1 LRPVEHLAMAVEES
15 YMQPKHGEGTF
26 MQALAYKSYVHYGT
40 EASGEQARSSMS
52 QAKQCRTYLQ
62 LLL

>member
-1 LRPVEHLAMAVEES
+1 MAVEES

-40 EASGEQARSSMS
+40 EASGEQARSSMP
-52 QAKQCRTYLQ
+52 QAKQCWTYLQ